1 MPPKVR
7 LTHPDRI
14 YWPDAGVTK
23 QGLADYYAAVWPRI
37 APHVT
42 LRPLALL
49 RCPGGTGEACF
60 FQKHPWKGHGSQIL
74 TPPDPL
80 NADDPPLI
88 AVDGLPGL
96 TALVQGAAL
105 EIHTWQSSLA
115 DLEHPDQIV
124 MDLDPGEGVPW
135 PAMLAA
141 AREVRARLEAK
152 GLAAFVKT
160 SGGKGLH
167 VLSPLR
173 PTRAG
178 GWTAVK
184 AFTAAMARAMAADD
198 PARYVATVSKAKRT
212 GRILVDYLRNGR
224 NNTAIV
230 AWGARAR
237 AGAPVSM
244 PLAWDE
250 LGPDIGPA
258 HFTVA
263 NAPARIAAAP
273 DPWADFRRAAAPL
286 PRGK

>member
-7 LTHPDRI
+7 LTNPDRL
-14 YWPDAGVTK
+14 YWPDAGLTK

-49 RCPGGTGEACF
+49 RCPGGTAEACF
-60 FQKHPWKGHGSQIL
+60 FQKHPWKGHGPQIL

-80 NADDPPLI
+80 NPDDPPLI
-88 AVDGLPGL
+88 AVDRLPGL
-96 TALVQGAAL
+96 TALIQGAAL
-105 EIHTWQSSLA
+105 EIHTWQSALA

-135 PAMLAA
+135 PAMIAA
-141 AREVRARLEAK
+141 AREVRARLEAH

-167 VLSPLR
+167 VLAPLR
-173 PTRAG
+173 PGRAG

-184 AFTAAMARAMAADD
+184 AFTANMARAMAADD
-198 PARYVATVSKAKRT
+198 PAAYVATITKAKRT

-224 NNTAIV
+224 NDTAIV

-250 LGPDIGPA
+250 LTPEIGPA
-258 HFTVA
+258 QFTVA
-263 NAPARIAAAP
+263 NAPARLAAP
-273 DPWADFRRAAAPL
+273 DPWADFRRAATPL
-286 PRGK
+286 PRRK